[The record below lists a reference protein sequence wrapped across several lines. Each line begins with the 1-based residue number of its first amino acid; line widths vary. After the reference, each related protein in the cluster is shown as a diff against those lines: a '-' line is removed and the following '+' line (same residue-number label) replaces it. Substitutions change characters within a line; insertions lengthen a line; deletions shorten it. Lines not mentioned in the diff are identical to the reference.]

1 MEHEVGGHVACMG
14 QMKYVCNIILL
25 EEVKRRDHFD
35 SLYII
40 GRIILLISML

>member
-14 QMKYVCNIILL
+14 QMKYVYNILL